1 VKRVVAV
8 DALLAAAVFLATF
21 ALAQDAVP
29 LQIALVAPL
38 AWRRQAPA
46 LVFGLIAAA
55 AFVQWLLDLRLPA
68 DIALL
73 VAVYTAGAH
82 LTLRWLLVAWALL
95 EAGIV
100 MYAIAWGGFLI
111 SATFLTVAAVAAAV
125 LGVVMRVRRA
135 QVVLDRER
143 AVAAA
148 QEQTRIVRE
157 PERLGLLT
165 AREREVLVELAAGR
179 SNAEIAG
186 RLHLAHSTV
195 KTHVS
200 RILPKLGL
208 RDRAQAVVFAYETGL
223 VRPG

>member
-1 VKRVVAV
+1 VVAV
-8 DALLAAAVFLATF
+8 DALLAAAIFLAAF

-46 LVFGLIAAA
+46 LVFGVVAAA

-68 DIALL
+68 DVALL
-73 VAVYTAGAH
+73 VAVYTVGAH
-82 LTLRWLLVAWALL
+82 LAVRWAIAAWALL

-100 MYAIAWGGFLI
+100 LYAIAWGGFLV
-111 SATFLTVAAVAAAV
+111 SATFLTVGALAATT
-125 LGVVMRVRRA
+125 LGAVMRARRA
-135 QVVLDRER
+135 QVVLALER
-143 AVAAA
+143 AAA
-148 QEQTRIVRE
+148 RE
-157 PERLGLLT
+157 KVIPTPARLDVLT
-165 AREREVLVELAAGR
+165 TREREVLLELAAGR
-179 SNAEIAG
+179 TNAEIAG

>member
-1 VKRVVAV
+1 VVAV
-8 DALLAAAVFLATF
+8 DALLAAAIFLATF
-21 ALAQDAVP
+21 ALVRDAVP

-46 LVFGLIAAA
+46 LVFGLLAAA
-55 AFVQWLLDLRLPA
+55 AFVQWLLELRLPS

-73 VAVYTAGAH
+73 VAVYTVGAQMA
-82 LTLRWLLVAWALL
+82 LRWLLAAWALL

-100 MYAIAWGGFLI
+100 MYASAWGGFPV
-111 SATFLTVAAVAAAV
+111 SATFLTAGAVAAAV
-125 LGVVMRVRRA
+125 LGVVMRMRRA

-148 QEQTRIVRE
+148 QEQAKIVRE

-186 RLHLAHSTV
+186 RLHLAHATV